1 VNESTFNLLAFQA
14 SWRKPRISHLIGRLA
29 RIEVTAGLK
38 QDKEEQFSVHRSK
51 RRWKMDDTYTWGYS
65 SSSRPRQAALV
76 SRGRCSR
83 LWNLAQPKYRAVFQQ
98 SRGRGVTVAMTGA
111 QQVPWRP
118 CCPSGL
124 AAMGLLIFL
133 LWFTRWALRCIG
145 HAAQGADY
153 KYIAGALPTAHRTLA
168 AAFGL

>member
-1 VNESTFNLLAFQA
+1 MNESTFNLLAFQA

-124 AAMGLLIFL
+124 AAMGLLIFIMVHVPDPAVH
-133 LWFTRWALRCIG
+133 WSCI
-145 HAAQGADY
+145 
-153 KYIAGALPTAHRTLA
+153 IR
-168 AAFGL
+168 F

>member
-98 SRGRGVTVAMTGA
+98 SRGWGVTGRLE
-111 QQVPWRP
+111 P
-118 CCPSGL
+118 
-124 AAMGLLIFL
+124 
-133 LWFTRWALRCIG
+133 
-145 HAAQGADY
+145 
-153 KYIAGALPTAHRTLA
+153 
-168 AAFGL
+168 